1 MPEDKADAFLRM
13 IRRSRRGRLKIYL
26 GYSAGVGKTY
36 QMLQEGRRLKGE
48 GIDVV
53 IGLLETHG
61 RAEIVRLAEGLEV
74 VPRRAQEYHGIAIE
88 EMDAEAVIAR
98 KPQVALIDELAHT
111 NIPGSR
117 NAKRYEDVQDI
128 LAAGIHVISTL
139 NVQHLE
145 SLYNIVETAVGVKV
159 RERLPDSVLA
169 EADEIVDVDLATAD
183 LRKRLEEGK
192 IYPAER
198 IETAMAN
205 FFTKSNLEKLR
216 ELTLRELAAQID
228 LRRREDQGTEGSASS
243 DQVMV
248 CLSSHGP
255 NSEKL
260 LRYGSRL
267 AGKLNRNW
275 YAVYVQTPAEEA
287 TVIDAQ
293 VQRHLSDTLTLAKQL
308 GAMVF
313 TYKGE
318 DIADTLLRF
327 AAEYRVG
334 HIVVG
339 RALPRPLWK
348 RIGRNKTVVADL
360 VRNARKVTVIVLD
373 TSEDRPVS
381 VRPAPGLPE
390 EAPRSPMEPAAGSGI
405 RPIDRPRLSLLTSP
419 QNVVIWESAVEK
431 ETVLRTLASTVG
443 KEAGEGLYGSIMER
457 EAQSSTFFNEGVAFP
472 HVRVEGLAAPVIALG
487 LTREGVIDVAT
498 DKPIEI
504 VFLILSPAQTPDIQ
518 VKLLSLASRAAQN
531 RSLMQALRTVRT
543 PEEAILAIRDWEA
556 STLSPAPP
564 CRGRSEPSLGVP
576 CSRLFAVSAFSAGPR
591 PLPRRRDLPSPAGP
605 GI

>member
-1 MPEDKADAFLRM
+1 MPEDRADAFLRM
-13 IRRSRRGRLKIYL
+13 IRRSQRGRLKIFL

-36 QMLQEGRRLKGE
+36 QMLQEGHRLKGE

-61 RAEIVRLAEGLEV
+61 RADIVRLAQGLEV
-74 VPRRAQEYHGIAIE
+74 VPRRVQEYHGIALE
-88 EMDAEAVIAR
+88 ELNTEAVVAR
-98 KPQVALIDELAHT
+98 RPQVALIDELAHT
-111 NIPGSR
+111 NVPGGR

-128 LAAGIHVISTL
+128 LSAGIHVVSTL

-145 SLYNIVETAVGVKV
+145 SLYNVVETTVGVKV

-198 IETAMAN
+198 VETAMAN
-205 FFTKSNLEKLR
+205 FFSRSNLEKLR

-228 LRRREDQGTEGSASS
+228 LRRREAQGEDGGAAA

-248 CLSSHGP
+248 GLSSHGP

-293 VQRHLSDTLTLAKQL
+293 LQRRLSDTLTLAKQL

-318 DIADTLLRF
+318 DVADTLLRF
-327 AAEYRVG
+327 AEEYRVG

-339 RALPRPLWK
+339 KAPDRPFW
-348 RIGRNKTVVADL
+348 RRWGRNKEIVEDL
-360 VRNARKVTVIVLD
+360 IRNARGITVIVVD
-373 TSEDRPVS
+373 PSEAS
-381 VRPAPGLPE
+381 PAAIPRLPELPE
-390 EAPRSPMEPAAGSGI
+390 EGPPRAADE
-405 RPIDRPRLSLLTSP
+405 RPEVPPVDRPRLSLLTSP
-419 QNVVIWESAVEK
+419 RRIVIWGRPVEK
-431 ETVLRTLASTVG
+431 ETVLRTLASTVREDAG
-443 KEAGEGLYGSIMER
+443 SGPAESVFEAILRR
-457 EAQSSTFFNEGVAFP
+457 EAQGSTFFNEGAAFP
-472 HVRVEGLAAPVIALG
+472 HVRLEELKAPVVALG
-487 LTREGVIDVAT
+487 LTREGIVDVAT
-498 DKPIEI
+498 DKPVEI
-504 VFLILSPAQTPDIQ
+504 VFLILSPADRPGTQ
-518 VKLLSLASRAAQN
+518 VQLLGLASRAAQS
-531 RSLMQALRTVRT
+531 RALTQALRSVRT
-543 PEEAILAIRDWEA
+543 PEEAMRAIVAWEA
-556 STLSPAPP
+556 P
-564 CRGRSEPSLGVP
+564 E
-576 CSRLFAVSAFSAGPR
+576 
-591 PLPRRRDLPSPAGP
+591 
-605 GI
+605 

>member
-13 IRRSRRGRLKIYL
+13 IRRALRGRLKIYL
-26 GYSAGVGKTY
+26 GYSPGVGKTY
-36 QMLQEGRRLKGE
+36 QMIQEGHRLKNE

-61 RAEIVRLAEGLEV
+61 RADIARLAQGLEV
-74 VPRRAQEYHGIAIE
+74 VPRTVQEYHGIAVE
-88 EMDAEAVIAR
+88 EMNAEAVIKR

-128 LAAGIHVISTL
+128 LVAGIHVISTL

-145 SLYNIVETAVGVKV
+145 SLYNIVEKSVGVKV
-159 RERLPDSVLA
+159 RERLPDSILA
-169 EADEIVDVDLATAD
+169 EADEIVDTDLATAD

-192 IYPAER
+192 IYPLEN

-205 FFTKSNLEKLR
+205 FFTPSNLEKLR

-228 LRRREDQGTEGSASS
+228 LRRRETQGTEGGSAS

-275 YAVYVQTPAEEA
+275 YAVYVQTPSEEA
-287 TVIDAQ
+287 TIIDSQ
-293 VQRHLSDTLTLAKQL
+293 VQGRLSDTLTLAKQL

-318 DIADTLLRF
+318 DVTDTILRF

-334 HIVVG
+334 HIVAG
-339 RALPRPLWK
+339 NTRTKPIWK
-348 RIGRNKTVVADL
+348 RIGRNKTIVQNL
-360 VRNARKVTVIVLD
+360 IKKARGITITVID
-373 TSEDRPVS
+373 TSQDLPVYDQ
-381 VRPAPGLPE
+381 PQPE
-390 EAPRSPMEPAAGSGI
+390 IIEEGPAAGAKSEPGEHHL
-405 RPIDRPRLSLLTSP
+405 LSRWLSF
-419 QNVVIWESAVEK
+419 QNIVIWDNAVDK
-431 ETVLRTLASTVG
+431 ETVLKTLASKVAN
-443 KEAGEGLYGSIMER
+443 KISPQDPEALFDSITKR
-457 EAQSSTFFNEGVAFP
+457 EARGSTFFNEGVAFP
-472 HVRVEGLAAPVIALG
+472 HVLVEGLAVPVIALG

-504 VFLILSPAQTPDIQ
+504 VFLILSPAKTPDTQ
-518 VKLLSLASRAAQN
+518 VKLLGLASRASQN
-531 RSLMQALRTVRT
+531 RSLVQALRSVRT
-543 PEEAILAIRDWEA
+543 QEEAFRAILDWEA
-556 STLSPAPP
+556 VASQGL
-564 CRGRSEPSLGVP
+564 
-576 CSRLFAVSAFSAGPR
+576 
-591 PLPRRRDLPSPAGP
+591 
-605 GI
+605 

>member
-1 MPEDKADAFLRM
+1 
-13 IRRSRRGRLKIYL
+13 
-26 GYSAGVGKTY
+26 
-36 QMLQEGRRLKGE
+36 MLQEGRRLKSE

-61 RAEIVRLAEGLEV
+61 RAEITRLAEGLEV

-318 DIADTLLRF
+318 DIADTILRF

-348 RIGRNKTVVADL
+348 RIGRNKTVVEDL

-381 VRPAPGLPE
+381 VRPGPGLPE
-390 EAPRSPMEPAAGSGI
+390 EAPRSPTEPAAGSGI
-405 RPIDRPRLSLLTSP
+405 RLVDRPRLGLLTSS
-419 QNVVIWESAVEK
+419 QHVVIWEGAVEK

-443 KEAGEGLYGSIMER
+443 REAGEGLYGSVMER

-504 VFLILSPAQTPDIQ
+504 VFLILSPAQTPDAQ
-518 VKLLSLASRAAQN
+518 VKLLGLASRASQN
-531 RSLMQALRTVRT
+531 RSLMLALRTVRT
-543 PEEAILAIRDWEA
+543 PEEAILAIRDWEV
-556 STLSPAPP
+556 ST
-564 CRGRSEPSLGVP
+564 
-576 CSRLFAVSAFSAGPR
+576 
-591 PLPRRRDLPSPAGP
+591 
-605 GI
+605 